1 MTQILE
7 SEAREVNKRFEE
19 MTLEELEIFRKKTAR
34 KAMFLSTV
42 AFALSVLALIIQ
54 IVALLK

>member
-1 MTQILE
+1 M
-7 SEAREVNKRFEE
+7 NKRFEK
-19 MTLEELEIFRKKTAR
+19 MTLEELGMFRKKTAR
-34 KAMFLSTV
+34 KAMCLSTV

>member
-1 MTQILE
+1 M
-7 SEAREVNKRFEE
+7 NKRFEE
-19 MTLEELEIFRKKTAR
+19 MTLGELEIFRKKTAR